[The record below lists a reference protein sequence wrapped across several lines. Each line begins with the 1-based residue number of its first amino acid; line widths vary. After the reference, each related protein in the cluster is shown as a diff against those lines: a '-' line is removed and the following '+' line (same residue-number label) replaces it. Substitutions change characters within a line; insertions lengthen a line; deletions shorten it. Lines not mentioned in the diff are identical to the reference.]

1 MANQAD
7 QLEAAEGKIH
17 RIERKQARVEGMGQ
31 LVAGFT
37 FVRIAYRVA
46 TNMGWLNET
55 PGESRRDEG
64 VAVAG
69 TAIAVRK
76 VIKGGK
82 YANGYAGAAL
92 AFASPLIDRVVDSL
106 SEAFAKFM
114 GDKAA

>member
-1 MANQAD
+1 MASQAD
-7 QLEAAEGKIH
+7 QLEQAEGKIH

-31 LVAGFT
+31 LVVGFT
-37 FVRIAYRVA
+37 AARIAYRVA
-46 TNMGWLNET
+46 ANMGWLNEA
-55 PGESRRDEG
+55 PGASRRDEG
-64 VAVAG
+64 VAIAG

-106 SEAFAKFM
+106 SEAFSKFM
-114 GDKAA
+114 GGNGA